1 MPKTNRSGQARVL
14 TPEQLDLLLDAA
26 PSPEHRALWAVM
38 RFTGSRAT
46 ETLRL
51 HWGAIHSDRIVFAAA
66 TTKTRST
73 REPLIAPRLREELA
87 TYREVWE
94 QKHGRIAKNGELL
107 FLSPGSE
114 TQPMSRQAVDK
125 ALRKVLAE
133 LGDAIPSGV
142 SLHTFRRSLATQM
155 VQGGVSLRTVQRFTG
170 HASVGQ
176 LQEYI
181 DVAEADERAALA
193 LLESQ

>member
-1 MPKTNRSGQARVL
+1 ML
-14 TPEQLDLLLDAA
+14 TPAQLDLLLEGA
-26 PSPEHRALWAVM
+26 PSPEHRALWALM

-46 ETLRL
+46 ETLQL

-66 TTKTRST
+66 TTKNRST
-73 REPLIAPRLREELA
+73 REPLIAPRLQEEVKVYRHAWEERHQRLA
-87 TYREVWE
+87 R
-94 QKHGRIAKNGELL
+94 NGALL
-107 FLSPGSE
+107 FPSPGSE
-114 TQPMSRQAVDK
+114 TQHLSRQAVDK
-125 ALRKVLAE
+125 ALRKALAT

-155 VQGGVSLRTVQRFTG
+155 AQGGVSLRTVQRFTG

-181 DVAEADERAALA
+181 EVAEADERAALM
-193 LLESQ
+193 LLESK

>member
-1 MPKTNRSGQARVL
+1 ML
-14 TPEQLDLLLDAA
+14 TPEQLDLLLDTA
-26 PSPEHRALWAVM
+26 PSPEHRALWALM

-46 ETLRL
+46 ETLQL

-73 REPLIAPRLREELA
+73 REPLIAPRLKEELENYKQA
-87 TYREVWE
+87 WE
-94 QKHGRIAKNGELL
+94 EKHQRTARNGALL
-107 FLSPGSE
+107 FPSPGSE
-114 TQPMSRQAVDK
+114 TQHLSRQAVDK
-125 ALRKVLAE
+125 ALRKALE
-133 LGDAIPSGV
+133 GLGDAIPSGV

-155 VQGGVSLRTVQRFTG
+155 AQGGVSLRTVQRFTG
-170 HASVGQ
+170 HSSVGQ

-181 DVAEADERAALA
+181 DVAEADERAALL